1 MYLFKDRI
9 KGYLQHPIFKRTAI
23 YTITD
28 GITKSISFIVLPIV
42 SYFIIPSE
50 LGIAANFDVLQ
61 NIVILLAGQV
71 VVNSLPY
78 FYYERTKEEVAIL
91 VSNLLF
97 QVLLLN
103 MIFAIIIVFCTNIID
118 GYLHIGLSLQLLTVL
133 SSICMLANSVN
144 FILYRM
150 EDNPI
155 NFAKL
160 QIGQVIVYVGLLII
174 LVVGYE
180 QQAFGKIL
188 SHVVAMFI
196 MSFIHLSLLYK
207 RGYLLFKVDLNI
219 QKTLMK
225 FGIPLLP
232 HSLSFWIK
240 GGMDKVIL
248 TTYCGLSVN
257 GLYSM
262 ALSFGAV
269 YALFNTSFNNVY
281 VPELQKRLSKMTPE
295 NEYEEKKFLVK
306 LSYKLGGAF
315 FVLGL
320 LVIFLCWFLVHYVL
334 SEQYAASF
342 QYVPWIIL
350 SSTIYSFY
358 GLVIQYPYTVKKTFG
373 LGVVTL
379 LGSGIQL
386 LLTFLLVKTIGAD
399 GVKYSLVIGSLVIM
413 LGVWWYSNKVYP
425 MPWFSRL

>member
-1 MYLFKDRI
+1 
-9 KGYLQHPIFKRTAI
+9 
-23 YTITD
+23 
-28 GITKSISFIVLPIV
+28 
-42 SYFIIPSE
+42 
-50 LGIAANFDVLQ
+50 
-61 NIVILLAGQV
+61 
-71 VVNSLPY
+71 
-78 FYYERTKEEVAIL
+78 
-91 VSNLLF
+91 
-97 QVLLLN
+97 

-320 LVIFLCWFLVHYVL
+320 IVIFLCWFLVHYVL
-334 SEQYAASF
+334 SEQYASSF

>member
-1 MYLFKDRI
+1 
-9 KGYLQHPIFKRTAI
+9 
-23 YTITD
+23 
-28 GITKSISFIVLPIV
+28 
-42 SYFIIPSE
+42 
-50 LGIAANFDVLQ
+50 
-61 NIVILLAGQV
+61 
-71 VVNSLPY
+71 
-78 FYYERTKEEVAIL
+78 
-91 VSNLLF
+91 
-97 QVLLLN
+97 
-103 MIFAIIIVFCTNIID
+103 
-118 GYLHIGLSLQLLTVL
+118 
-133 SSICMLANSVN
+133 
-144 FILYRM
+144 
-150 EDNPI
+150 
-155 NFAKL
+155 
-160 QIGQVIVYVGLLII
+160 
-174 LVVGYE
+174 
-180 QQAFGKIL
+180 
-188 SHVVAMFI
+188 
-196 MSFIHLSLLYK
+196 
-207 RGYLLFKVDLNI
+207 
-219 QKTLMK
+219 
-225 FGIPLLP
+225 
-232 HSLSFWIK
+232 
-240 GGMDKVIL
+240 
-248 TTYCGLSVN
+248 
-257 GLYSM
+257 M

-320 LVIFLCWFLVHYVL
+320 IVIFLCWFLVHYVL